1 MKIVISV
8 GGSVLVPELE
18 DEKIKKFG
26 DVISKLAKEHD
37 VKIVVGG
44 GKIARKYISVAR
56 NLNANESFCD
66 QLGIDCTRLNASLL
80 IAALENVY
88 PEPVKSISEALKI
101 EDKVVVMGGTV
112 PGHTTDAV
120 SALLAES
127 WRADLFINATNVDGV
142 YDKDPRKFS
151 DAKKFDKMSHGDLVK
166 MCTGYVMEAG
176 PNVVIDL
183 LAAKVMERSKIKTLV
198 INGSEPENLLNAV
211 GGEHGGTE
219 IS

>member
-1 MKIVISV
+1 MKVVISL

-18 DEKIKKFG
+18 EERVRGYGKA
-26 DVISKLAKEHD
+26 ISRLSKEHD
-37 VKIVVGG
+37 VKVVVGG

-56 NLNANESFCD
+56 ALGANEGFCD

-80 IAALENVY
+80 IPAVENCY
-88 PEPVKSISEALKI
+88 PEVVKTVADALKI
-101 EDKVVVMGGTV
+101 EGKVVVMGGTV

-127 WRADLFINATNVDGV
+127 WRADLFINVTNVDGV

-151 DAKKFDKMSHGDLVK
+151 DAKKFKRLSAPDLVK
-166 MCTGYVMEAG
+166 LCAGYLMAAG

-183 LAAKVMERSKIKTLV
+183 LAAKVIERSKIRTLV
-198 INGSEPENLLNAV
+198 IDGKDPENVIRAV
-211 GGEHGGTE
+211 DGKHDGTE
-219 IS
+219 IR